1 MNVNT
6 KFIFTSDK
14 QQQQSRHW
22 IGIVQGKANKV
33 RTWRFASPPTLSN
46 KEQFTRPLLYHL
58 IVGPLQNSFWRSKK
72 KKKMDKRKFITWQN
86 KLRKRVALHSFH
98 LLRIKPTTFSEKISF
113 PWTSHSIQKL
123 IQVFNILCQACSF
136 VICKENSETKT

>member
-72 KKKMDKRKFITWQN
+72 RRK
-86 KLRKRVALHSFH
+86 
-98 LLRIKPTTFSEKISF
+98 
-113 PWTSHSIQKL
+113 WT
-123 IQVFNILCQACSF
+123 
-136 VICKENSETKT
+136 KENLLHDRTNFVKGSLYTHFTFWELNLPLFLRRSPFHERAIPSRNWSKYLTYFARLVLL